1 MGESSNIDVIL
12 SVVFVVAVLV
22 FIFFKFILPF
32 IDNKYK

>member
-12 SVVFVVAVLV
+12 SVVFVVSVLI

-32 IDNKYK
+32 INNKYK